1 VKATAAALDAVED
14 AAELE
19 AVLEPE
25 PAAVLLAV
33 LAALEEEAALT
44 AEAFFSPQA
53 KDWQKVW
60 PLRSLGCA
68 AVHWPIQ
75 FWHSRD
81 GSVWP

>member
-1 VKATAAALDAVED
+1 
-14 AAELE
+14 
-19 AVLEPE
+19 VLEPE
-25 PAAVLLAV
+25 AVLLAV
-33 LAALEEEAALT
+33 PAALEEEDEAAAPT
-44 AEAFFSPQA
+44 AEAFFMPHW

-75 FWHSRD
+75 LSHWRD